1 MGYASVQPRYNMHYR
16 EIEHELERE
25 GLDVMGEKTAI
36 KQDVRPLRIAL
47 MNLMPRKERTET
59 QIARLIAATPL
70 QIELTLLTT
79 GSYIPKNVSHHH
91 LSAFY
96 RIFDDIK
103 NEKFDGIIITGAP
116 VEQIPFEAVEYWDEL
131 VQIMDWSRT
140 NVHSGLF
147 ICWGAQAALYHFHG
161 VPKHILPGKMF
172 GVFPHRVEVQNT
184 GLLRGMP
191 DEISIPVSRHTETR
205 VEDIEEVPS
214 LRALMT
220 SEESGLCMVE
230 DPLLNHVHVFNH
242 LEYDATTLRDEYDR
256 DVKASLP
263 IAVPK
268 YYFPD
273 DDPAKTPPNR
283 WRGHGHLFFNNWINQ
298 IYQTAPF
305 NIEAIGDGRR
315 EAAE

>member
-1 MGYASVQPRYNMHYR
+1 MPIKIPEDLPARY
-16 EIEHELERE
+16 ELERE

-59 QIARLIAATPL
+59 QLARLIGATPL

-96 RIFDDIK
+96 RTFDDIK
-103 NEKFDGIIITGAP
+103 SEKFDGIIITGAP
-116 VEQIPFEAVEYWDEL
+116 VEQLPFDQVEYWDEL

-140 NVHSGLF
+140 NVHAGLF
-147 ICWGAQAALYHFHG
+147 ICWGAQAALHHFHA

-172 GVFPHRVEVQNT
+172 GVFPHHIVQENT
-184 GLLRGMP
+184 EILRGMP
-191 DEISIPVSRHTETR
+191 DEVVIPVSRHAETR
-205 VEDIEEVPS
+205 VEDVEKVPD
-214 LRALMT
+214 LRVLMT

-230 DPLLNHVHVFNH
+230 NPTLNHIHVLNH
-242 LEYDATTLRDEYDR
+242 LEYDATTLQDEYDR
-256 DVKASLP
+256 DVREGLP
-263 IAVPK
+263 IDVPR

-273 DDPAKTPPNR
+273 DDPTQPPPNR
-283 WRGHGHLFFNNWINQ
+283 WRGHGHLFFHNWINH
-298 IYQTAPF
+298 IYQTTQF
-305 NIEAIGDGRR
+305 DIDKIGVDVRNAT
-315 EAAE
+315 E